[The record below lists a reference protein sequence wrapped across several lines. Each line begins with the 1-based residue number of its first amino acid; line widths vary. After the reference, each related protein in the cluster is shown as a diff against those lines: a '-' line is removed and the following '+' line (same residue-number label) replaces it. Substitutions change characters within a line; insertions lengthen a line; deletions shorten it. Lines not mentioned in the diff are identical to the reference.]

1 MLVPFS
7 RFRKMPAEKRE
18 RLLTIAAQ
26 EFAIHGFE
34 AASLNR
40 ILEEAQIGKSSAY
53 YYFEDKADLFCTVVE
68 YCFERLEFA
77 PSSQELEALT
87 AETFW
92 QAYMTRHQRSLL
104 RAQQEPWW
112 FGAVRAVDRLSP
124 EMLRT
129 DSFAPLADF
138 ITNYLMT
145 NLNAM
150 MARGQALGLIRTD
163 VPNELLIGWF
173 RAIDSA
179 SDDWLL
185 SHLNTL
191 DQDTIERISRQ
202 TMQTIQ
208 RALAASAT
216 F

>member
-1 MLVPFS
+1 
-7 RFRKMPAEKRE
+7 MPAEKRE